1 MKAIKRLLL
10 LSAVSLLPNI
20 VPGAQAGCLDDV
32 KAAGVLRSGNG
43 LMGTRPFV
51 WQNEDGSYGGFEA
64 ELFKEV
70 GKRIGVPKTDFVVTE
85 WSTLIPGLKSKRWDV
100 IFSSMSATQERV
112 RTANV
117 QFSRPYFLLYDQII
131 VKNDSPIRSPADLKG
146 KKVGTTLGTND
157 SVNAH
162 RLMDEGKIGDVMDF
176 NSFGEPF
183 VALQNNQVDAV
194 LLDQGTL
201 LGQREK
207 MKNLRVVGQPIF
219 YHPKPDW
226 ADAEAKA
233 NYRFG
238 SSAVAVRAECTD
250 LLNAINNA
258 LQSMDQDGTRQRIL
272 SKYGAWSAEQA
283 SLTK

>member
-10 LSAVSLLPNI
+10 LLTVLLLSMRVS
-20 VPGAQAGCLDDV
+20 GAYAECLNDV
-32 KAAGVLRSGNG
+32 RAAGVLRSGNG

-64 ELFKEV
+64 EMFREV
-70 GKRIGVPKTDFVVTE
+70 GKRIGVSKTDFVVTE

-117 QFSRPYFLLYDQII
+117 QFSSPYFLLYDQII
-131 VKNDSPIRSPADLKG
+131 VKNDSPIRSLADLKG

-157 SVNAH
+157 SLNAH
-162 RLMDEGKIGDVMDF
+162 RLKDKGEIGDVMDF

-207 MKNLRVVGQPIF
+207 MKNLRVVGQPIL
-219 YHPKPDW
+219 YRPKAEW

-233 NYRFG
+233 SYKFG
-238 SSAVAVRAECTD
+238 STAVAVRAECTD
-250 LLNAINNA
+250 LLNAINSA
-258 LQSMDQDGTRQRIL
+258 LKSMDQDGTRQRIL
-272 SKYGAWSAEQA
+272 KKYGVWSVEQS